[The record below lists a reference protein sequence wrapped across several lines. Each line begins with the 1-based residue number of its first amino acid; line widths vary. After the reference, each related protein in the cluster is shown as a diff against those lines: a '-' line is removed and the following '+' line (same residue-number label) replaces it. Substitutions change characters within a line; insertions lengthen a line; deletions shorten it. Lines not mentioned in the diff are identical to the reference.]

1 MIIKI
6 QKDETQAFDQANAI
20 SQGSVI
26 STELLE
32 ILVISLEILDLE
44 TINVGYNLKLS
55 QLSDDCA
62 ARTSGRHTKVLL

>member
-6 QKDETQAFDQANAI
+6 QKDETQAFDQTNAI

-44 TINVGYNLKLS
+44 TINVGYNL
-55 QLSDDCA
+55 
-62 ARTSGRHTKVLL
+62 